1 MKVTVY
7 KASTREYLYV
17 YVSEAFGLEKVPT
30 ALLAQFGEPSVVMT
44 LDLEA
49 GQKLARVCAEEVM
62 AAVQNKKYKDM
73 ICRFDVVAIQGEKH
87 NAKINWIKNAFY

>member
-17 YVSEAFGLEKVPT
+17 YVSEASGLEKVSS
-30 ALLAQFGEPSVVMT
+30 ALLAQFGEPFVVMT

-49 GQKLARVCAEEVM
+49 GQILARVFAEEGM
-62 AAVQNKKYKDM
+62 AAVQDKGYYLQM
-73 ICRFDVVAIQGEKH
+73 PPVVG
-87 NAKINWIKNAFY
+87 

>member
-17 YVSEAFGLEKVPT
+17 YVSEASGLEKVPS
-30 ALLAQFGEPSVVMT
+30 ALLAQFGEPFVVMT

-49 GQKLARVCAEEVM
+49 GQKLARVFAEEVM
-62 AAVQNKKYKDM
+62 AAVQDKGYYLQM
-73 ICRFDVVAIQGEKH
+73 PPVVG
-87 NAKINWIKNAFY
+87 

>member
-30 ALLAQFGEPSVVMT
+30 ALLAQFGEPAVVMA
-44 LDLEA
+44 LDLEV

-62 AAVQNKKYKDM
+62 AAVEDKGYYLQM
-73 ICRFDVVAIQGEKH
+73 PPVVG
-87 NAKINWIKNAFY
+87 

>member
-7 KASTREYLYV
+7 KAATREYLYV
-17 YVSEAFGLEKVPT
+17 YVSEASGLEKVPS

-62 AAVQNKKYKDM
+62 AAVQDKGYYLQM
-73 ICRFDVVAIQGEKH
+73 PPVVG
-87 NAKINWIKNAFY
+87 